1 MNKTWKRQVFRHT
14 ALYTA
19 ILMFSHTGGGGGAQA
34 QTQTQTHKYAIVMNG
49 QNLPEVKWGQDYKK
63 LAQKSNER
71 QFTHT
76 TNFHIKKNVTLSFN
90 NIDEVVAEKKDVV
103 VFGTATY
110 LPPYGKVSGFDADKL
125 KKRGDALG
133 WIKTT
138 KPGLVGY
145 SYEGVTCQ
153 NNYNN
158 ASSGCP
164 ELIYKTQFSFG
175 QQGLKKKTTGGLDI
189 AEDKSRDNSPI
200 YKLQDYPGLGVS
212 FNLSSESLVKSIKY
226 NKIISSFSEGVT
238 QQNGTQNQ
246 HKDKNLVYT
255 TGDYQYKNKYSSRY
269 VGQNEHSAIA
279 FYLNAKLHLLDK
291 KNIKNIAQGK
301 TVNLGTLK
309 SYVEPTAEWKNKRQ
323 NYFQGNWTFEDKG
336 TVSVKLKLPEVKAG
350 RCVNKNNPNPNA
362 KAPSPALTAPA
373 LWFGPVQNGKVQ
385 MYSASVSTYPD
396 SSSSQIFLQNLS
408 RKDDTSKPG
417 RYSLKPLSTSEIK
430 SKEPNFTGRQTIIR
444 LDGRV
449 QQIKLG
455 QSNNEVVGFNG
466 NSNNATFG
474 IVSEGSFM
482 PDTSEWKKVL
492 LPWTVRVFAD
502 DSKFKEF
509 NKEEKDNK
517 PKYSQ
522 KYRSRDNGKRERNL
536 GDIVNSPIVA
546 VGGYLATSAND
557 GMVHIF
563 KKGNGGDERNY
574 SLKLSYIPGTMPRK
588 DIENKDSTLAKELRA
603 FAEKGYVG
611 DRYGVDGGFVLRQVN
626 LNGKDHVFMF
636 GAMGFGGRGAYAL
649 DLTKAD
655 GSDPTK
661 ASLFDVKDNGNNG
674 NNGNNRVELGYTVG
688 TPQIG
693 KTHNGKY
700 AAFLASGY
708 ATKKIDDPTNKTA
721 LYVYDLENNGNLIKK
736 IEVKDG
742 KGGLSSP
749 TLVDKDLDGTVDIA
763 YAGDRGGKMYR
774 FDLSGQSPDQ
784 WTVRPIFEGT
794 KPITSAPAISQLK
807 DKRVVIFGTGSDLSE
822 EDVDNMEEQYIYG
835 IFDDD
840 TATTG
845 TVNFSGSGG
854 GLLEQVL
861 SRDNDNKTLFL
872 TDYKRSDGSGSKGW
886 VVKLKDGQRVTVKP
900 TVVLRTAFVTIRKY
914 NDGGCGAETAI
925 LGINTAD
932 GGKLT
937 KKSARPIVPDANKD
951 VAQYSGHKQTTKG
964 KSIPIGCMQKGNE
977 IVCPNGY
984 VYDKPVN
991 VRYLD
996 EKKTDGFS
1004 TTADGDAGGS
1014 GIDPAGKRSG
1024 KNNRCF
1030 SQKGVRTL
1038 LMNDLDSL
1046 DITGPTCGMKRISW
1060 REVFY

>member
-1 MNKTWKRQVFRHT
+1 
-14 ALYTA
+14 
-19 ILMFSHTGGGGGAQA
+19 
-34 QTQTQTHKYAIVMNG
+34 
-49 QNLPEVKWGQDYKK
+49 
-63 LAQKSNER
+63 
-71 QFTHT
+71 
-76 TNFHIKKNVTLSFN
+76 
-90 NIDEVVAEKKDVV
+90 
-103 VFGTATY
+103 
-110 LPPYGKVSGFDADKL
+110 
-125 KKRGDALG
+125 
-133 WIKTT
+133 
-138 KPGLVGY
+138 
-145 SYEGVTCQ
+145 
-153 NNYNN
+153 
-158 ASSGCP
+158 
-164 ELIYKTQFSFG
+164 
-175 QQGLKKKTTGGLDI
+175 
-189 AEDKSRDNSPI
+189 
-200 YKLQDYPGLGVS
+200 
-212 FNLSSESLVKSIKY
+212 
-226 NKIISSFSEGVT
+226 
-238 QQNGTQNQ
+238 
-246 HKDKNLVYT
+246 
-255 TGDYQYKNKYSSRY
+255 
-269 VGQNEHSAIA
+269 
-279 FYLNAKLHLLDK
+279 
-291 KNIKNIAQGK
+291 
-301 TVNLGTLK
+301 
-309 SYVEPTAEWKNKRQ
+309 
-323 NYFQGNWTFEDKG
+323 
-336 TVSVKLKLPEVKAG
+336 
-350 RCVNKNNPNPNA
+350 
-362 KAPSPALTAPA
+362 
-373 LWFGPVQNGKVQ
+373 
-385 MYSASVSTYPD
+385 SVSTYPD

-492 LPWTVRVFAD
+492 LPWTVRGFSNDNEFV
-502 DSKFKEF
+502 KF
-509 NKEEKDNK
+509 NKESD
-517 PKYSQ
+517 KYSQ
-522 KYRSRDNGKRERNL
+522 RYRIRDNGNNNRNL

-546 VGGYLATSAND
+546 VGEYLATSAND

-563 KKGNGGDERNY
+563 KQSGGDERNY

-588 DIENKDSTLAKELRA
+588 NIENNDSTLAKELRA

-611 DRYGVDGGFVLRQVN
+611 DRYGVDGGFVLRQVER
-626 LNGKDHVFMF
+626 NGKDHVFMF

-655 GSDPTK
+655 GNDPTK
-661 ASLFDVKDNGNNG
+661 ASLFDVKNNGNNG
-674 NNGNNRVELGYTVG
+674 NNGNNSVKLGYTVG

-693 KTHNGKY
+693 KTHDGKY

-708 ATKKIDDPTNKTA
+708 ATKDVNSNDNTTA
-721 LYVYDLENNGNLIKK
+721 LYVYDLESSGNLITK
-736 IEVKDG
+736 IDVHGG

-749 TLVDKDLDGTVDIA
+749 TLVDKDLDGTIDIA
-763 YAGDRGGKMYR
+763 YAGDRGGSMYR
-774 FDLSGQSPDQ
+774 FDLSGQDPSQ
-784 WTVRPIFEGT
+784 WTVRTIFQGT

-822 EDVDNMEEQYIYG
+822 DDVLSTSEQYIYG

-840 TATTG
+840 TAASNVDVKLKG
-845 TVNFSGSGG
+845 LGG
-854 GLLEQVL
+854 GLLEQKL
-861 SRDNDNKTLFL
+861 SEENKTLFL
-872 TDYKRSDGSGSKGW
+872 TDYKRSDGSGDKGW

-900 TVVLRTAFVTIRKY
+900 TVVLRTAFVTIHKY
-914 NDGGCGAETAI
+914 TGTDKCGAETAI

-951 VAQYSGHKQTTKG
+951 VAQYSGHKKGTNG
-964 KSIPIGCMQKGNE
+964 KSIPIGCMEKNGGT
-977 IVCPNGY
+977 VCPNGY

-1014 GIDPAGKRSG
+1014 GIDPAGKRAG

-1060 REVFY
+1060 REVFF